1 MQAPVSEESQMS
13 NSTATICA
21 TGIRWR
27 FWLMLVVIAITDQ
40 ASKYWIALSIPPGGW
55 GSSQQES
62 VVTVIP
68 DFFYLI
74 HVFNQG
80 AAWSIFSGYSAALG
94 WIGLLAVAAI
104 LFFHRAFQLQR
115 PAMQWILGLL
125 CGGVIGNVIDRFH
138 YGHVV
143 DFIDL
148 HFGSYRYPTF
158 NIADSAICIGVAL
171 YVILNFR
178 ASTPKEK

>member
-1 MQAPVSEESQMS
+1 MRIPASEPQMS
-13 NSTATICA
+13 NSTATICT

-27 FWLMLVVIAITDQ
+27 FWLMLVMIALADQ
-40 ASKYWIALSIPPGGW
+40 ISKYCVAQSIPPGGW
-55 GSSQQES
+55 GAAQQGG

-74 HVFNQG
+74 HVFNPG
-80 AAWSIFSGYSAALG
+80 AAWSMFSGYSAVLALV
-94 WIGLLAVAAI
+94 GLLAIAAI
-104 LFFHRAFQLQR
+104 LFFHRTFQLQR

-148 HFGSYRYPTF
+148 HFGTYRYPTF
-158 NIADSAICIGVAL
+158 NIADSAICVGVVL
-171 YVILNFR
+171 YIIFNFR
-178 ASTPKEK
+178 SQPKA